1 MSLEFAAEYVEILG
15 FWLYLSSGEEL
26 KAKAPPVGPSML
38 GK

>member
-1 MSLEFAAEYVEILG
+1 MSLVFAAEYVVILE

-26 KAKAPPVGPSML
+26 KAKAPPVGPRML